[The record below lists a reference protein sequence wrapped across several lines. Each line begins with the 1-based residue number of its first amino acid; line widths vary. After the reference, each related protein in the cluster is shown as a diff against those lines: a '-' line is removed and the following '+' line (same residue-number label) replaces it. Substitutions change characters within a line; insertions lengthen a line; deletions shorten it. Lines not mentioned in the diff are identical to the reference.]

1 MGAAH
6 SERMFFG
13 KNTTPL
19 GRKPQKHAFA
29 SLYASFSSFLCFSC
43 KKCKKACL
51 DQRSVC
57 LAPKHWSKYTK
68 NTFLDHH
75 PGSWTKTT
83 KNCQKLLLAFLMFL
97 KLIKIIVLGAFY
109 NKHFLL
115 THKNEV
121 WSGHSKRIKYWI
133 VNAVWKYIM
142 KQSEKYSVI
151 NIETHRHRT
160 KGIRNKFKIKLKG
173 NLKAYTIK
181 DFQIF
186 LFKRELKTTWYIVLL
201 LSFFDD

>member
-6 SERMFFG
+6 SKCMFLG
-13 KNTTPL
+13 KNTTAL

-51 DQRSVC
+51 DQRWVC
-57 LAPKHWSKYTK
+57 PAPKHWSKYGSPSRKLNKNNTK
-68 NTFLDHH
+68 LSEIVDGF
-75 PGSWTKTT
+75 S
-83 KNCQKLLLAFLMFL
+83 MFL
-97 KLIKIIVLGAFY
+97 KFIKIIVLGAFY

-115 THKNEV
+115 RHKNEV
-121 WSGHSKRIKYWI
+121 WSGNSKRIKYWI

-151 NIETHRHRT
+151 NSSLVFP
-160 KGIRNKFKIKLKG
+160 IRVYG
-173 NLKAYTIK
+173 
-181 DFQIF
+181 
-186 LFKRELKTTWYIVLL
+186 LL
-201 LSFFDD
+201 PFCIHECVST

>member
-1 MGAAH
+1 
-6 SERMFFG
+6 
-13 KNTTPL
+13 
-19 GRKPQKHAFA
+19 
-29 SLYASFSSFLCFSC
+29 
-43 KKCKKACL
+43 
-51 DQRSVC
+51 
-57 LAPKHWSKYTK
+57 
-68 NTFLDHH
+68 
-75 PGSWTKTT
+75 
-83 KNCQKLLLAFLMFL
+83 MFL

-186 LFKRELKTTWYIVLL
+186 LFERELKTTWYIVLL